1 MYTERAKFE
10 FHDTVL
16 QSERL
21 RVLANLAAQLEQS
34 GTQSNISPGFSV
46 VYKDGST
53 TIDVWQPGK
62 AKVLWKQL
70 PLNESAK
77 VLKVTS
83 PESFSV
89 SDSQETRA

>member
-34 GTQSNISPGFSV
+34 GQQSSISPGFSI

-62 AKVLWKQL
+62 AEVLWKQL
-70 PLNESAK
+70 RLSESAK
-77 VLKVTS
+77 ILNVTS
-83 PESFSV
+83 PKSFSASV
-89 SDSQETRA
+89 